1 MILVMIK
8 HEIRLGM
15 EAEFQEALDTL
26 KERVKG
32 YDGFLG
38 EEPCKN
44 IENENIFFTV
54 FYWRDRESMNSW
66 RDDPVHKRV
75 QQLGKD
81 RILKWYEIK
90 IAEVEREYDWGKNG
104 NS

>member
-1 MILVMIK
+1 MISVMIK
-8 HEIRLGM
+8 YEIHSGM

-38 EEPCKN
+38 EEACKN
-44 IENENIFFTV
+44 IVNENIYITI
-54 FYWRDRESMNSW
+54 FYWRDRESIKAW
-66 RDDPVHKRV
+66 RNDLEHKRV
-75 QQLGKD
+75 QQLSRD

-90 IAEVEREYDWGKNG
+90 IAEVEREYDWGKNA
-104 NS
+104 NL